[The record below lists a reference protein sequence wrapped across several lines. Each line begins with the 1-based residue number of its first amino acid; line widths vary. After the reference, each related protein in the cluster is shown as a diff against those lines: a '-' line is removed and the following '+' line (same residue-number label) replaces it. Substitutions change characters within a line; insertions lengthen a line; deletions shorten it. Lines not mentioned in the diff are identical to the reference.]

1 MLMVAGLLVTV
12 FDATTTT
19 HRLLILLEAIS
30 VIAIGREPTAA
41 LSLSLIIMHL
51 GAAVGSKLCWGSC
64 LIVVVHVDLREE

>member
-30 VIAIGREPTAA
+30 VIAIEREPTAA

-51 GAAVGSKLCWGSC
+51 GAAAGSKLCWDSC
-64 LIVVVHVDLREE
+64 LIVVVHVELGEE